1 MAKYVKTEQGYID
14 MPNFAPAPFKP
25 EGKSYLT
32 FSSSNR
38 FTLAV
43 YDATKHWNGILEY
56 FSADK
61 VWVVWDGTTTLS
73 AVSDDG
79 EYFLYLRGTGNKE
92 ITGFTNGQEYK
103 WVLTGSEIAC
113 TGNIENLLDYGIVES
128 GGHPTMASY
137 CYRNMFYGCTALTQA
152 PALPAKTL
160 ADYCY
165 SSMFYGCTA
174 LTQAPALPATTLAD
188 YCYEWMFSG
197 CTSLTKA
204 PALPAKT
211 LAISCYHTM
220 FYGCTSLTQAPEL
233 PATSL
238 VTQCYDQM
246 FYGCRSIKLSST
258 QTGEYTQ
265 EYIVGYTSNYA
276 YLMFYGTGGTFT
288 GTPDKDTYYLST
300 DNMIVRDTEIAT
312 LNGYVGS
319 MIDNSVSNPLNIT
332 GATVGQIAKIT
343 AVDESG
349 KPTSWEAV
357 DDRLPKVSVSDA
369 GNVLGVEQIGEH
381 EYGYALT
388 HMPTLNDF
396 IPLGITNASP
406 GQFAKVSFV
415 DDFGGPTAWEAADI
429 YEKPDTGIPKT
440 DLEQNV
446 QTSLDKADTAI
457 SYDSQTMTEAQ
468 QKQARTNIGALD
480 VNVGTTPVDTNRTF
494 FGVGKNIVYVKNGWL
509 KPCPADADNE
519 LAANYANAVL
529 GFGFINLDI
538 SVVKGEAKSAFSL
551 YQQGLIS
558 DKGTILK
565 NPLDVAQ
572 YITWTVG
579 ITNNKTYIDYRHVEH
594 NGFYEY
600 CRYFEDD
607 TYSDLRASYSLSNHM
622 SDSEP
627 RGSVSQFRMS
637 ATPTEDMHIATKQY
651 VDTAKTEAQQLGLTT
666 ATPGQIIKVKT
677 VQDGKPTEWE
687 AVDMPS
693 GSDEWELIA
702 HINVADDVEKDVT
715 VWEYNNLPRYK
726 YIAYKKVNLVGS
738 GDQTASGCTIQINNE
753 SSQPSGMTY
762 GKSGSP
768 QNCIGMIYVMPFG
781 WTHYKTVDAI
791 SPNNISLGGFNAMLT
806 ALPLSDNAIT
816 SIKLSAHTTYKIAS
830 GEIWLYGKKG

>member
-14 MPNFAPAPFKP
+14 MPNFAPASFKP

-32 FSSSNR
+32 FSSPNN
-38 FTLAV
+38 FTLEV
-43 YDATKHWNGILEY
+43 NNRTKNWDGILEY
-56 FSADK
+56 FAYDK
-61 VWVVWDGTTTLS
+61 TWAVWDGTTTLS

-79 EYFLYLRGTGNKE
+79 EYFLYLRGTGNTK
-92 ITGFTNGQEYK
+92 ITGFTNGQKYK

-128 GGHPTMASY
+128 GRHPTMASY
-137 CYRNMFYGCTALTQA
+137 CYSSMFYGCTALTQA
-152 PALPAKTL
+152 PDLPAKTL
-160 ADYCY
+160 AISCY
-165 SSMFYGCTA
+165 SSMFSGCSSLTQAPALPATTLADYCYQLMFEGCTA

-188 YCYEWMFSG
+188 YCYSSMFSGCTALTQAPDLPAKTLAISCYHNMFYG

-204 PALPAKT
+204 PALPATT
-211 LAISCYHTM
+211 LAYNCYENM

-238 VTQCYDQM
+238 VTKCYDQM

-265 EYIVGYTSNYA
+265 KYIVGYTSNYA
-276 YLMFYGTGGTFT
+276 YLMFYKTGGTFT
-288 GTPDKDTYYLST
+288 GTPNKDTYYLST

-357 DDRLPKVSVSDA
+357 DDRLPKVSPSDA
-369 GNVLGVEQIGEH
+369 GNVLGVEQISEH

-406 GQFAKVSFV
+406 GQFAKVSSV
-415 DDFGGPTAWEAADI
+415 DDFGSPTA
-429 YEKPDTGIPKT
+429 
-440 DLEQNV
+440 
-446 QTSLDKADTAI
+446 
-457 SYDSQTMTEAQ
+457 
-468 QKQARTNIGALD
+468 
-480 VNVGTTPVDTNRTF
+480 
-494 FGVGKNIVYVKNGWL
+494 
-509 KPCPADADNE
+509 
-519 LAANYANAVL
+519 
-529 GFGFINLDI
+529 
-538 SVVKGEAKSAFSL
+538 
-551 YQQGLIS
+551 
-558 DKGTILK
+558 
-565 NPLDVAQ
+565 
-572 YITWTVG
+572 
-579 ITNNKTYIDYRHVEH
+579 
-594 NGFYEY
+594 
-600 CRYFEDD
+600 
-607 TYSDLRASYSLSNHM
+607 
-622 SDSEP
+622 
-627 RGSVSQFRMS
+627 
-637 ATPTEDMHIATKQY
+637 
-651 VDTAKTEAQQLGLTT
+651 
-666 ATPGQIIKVKT
+666 
-677 VQDGKPTEWE
+677 WE

-738 GDQTASGCTIQINNE
+738 GDQTESGCTIQINNE
-753 SSQPSGMTY
+753 SSQASGMTY
-762 GKSGSP
+762 GKIGSP

-791 SPNNISLGGFNAMLT
+791 SPNNIAMGGFNAMLT

-816 SIKLSAHTTYKIAS
+816 SIKLSAHPMYKIAS